1 MSTAN
6 WIQLV
11 AFIALCAI
19 STPLLGNYMWKVYRG
34 GKAPGDRFF
43 LPVENAIYRLCGI
56 DPEGEQRWNI
66 YALSLLAFSL
76 AGVLLSYLFLRL
88 QGHLPFNPDHMKG
101 VPPALSFN
109 TAISFLTNTNW
120 QAYGGES
127 TMSHLSQMFALVVQ
141 QFLSAAVGMAV
152 AVAFIRAL
160 IRRRS
165 TTMGSFWVD
174 VVRSTTRVLLPISF
188 IFAFVFMSQGVIQ
201 NFHASKTVTT
211 VASQTNPS
219 TGQVSQTQTIPGGPV
234 ASQQLDRGAGRQ
246 RRRLLQR
253 ERRAPVREPEP
264 DHQRA
269 LVLAGRDDPV
279 RVPVDVRE
287 DGRVDGAGHGR
298 PRLDGDPVPR
308 VGSHLGAV
316 RGEREQQVSRRRLAS
331 RRRRPTSAAI
341 SKARTRGSASAAR
354 RWARRRSPRRRRAPT
369 TRRTRAT
376 CRSVERSRSSNIL
389 LGEVSPGGAGAG
401 LFGKLILAMLSVF
414 IAGLMVG
421 RTPEYLGKKVQSVEM
436 KLVVLYLI
444 IVPAFVLVFAG
455 VAIAMKTPDH
465 SLLSY
470 GPYCSSYCQQHGLT
484 EMVYTYASATNSNG
498 SAFAGISANTQWF
511 NSTLGIAMLAG
522 RYLLII
528 PVLAIGGSIGR
539 KQLVPET
546 AGTFRTDTPLFA
558 GLLVVVTVILVG
570 LVYFPVLALGPI
582 VEHLAG
588 HF

>member
-6 WIQLV
+6 WLQLV
-11 AFIALCAI
+11 AFIALCVI

-34 GKAPGDRFF
+34 GKAPGDRLFVP
-43 LPVENAIYRLCGI
+43 LEQAIYRACGI
-56 DPEGEQRWNI
+56 DPDGEQRWNL

-101 VPPALSFN
+101 VSPALSFN

-120 QAYGGES
+120 QSYGGES

-160 IRRRS
+160 VRRRS

-174 VVRSTTRVLLPISF
+174 TVRSTTRVLLPISF
-188 IFAFVFMSQGVIQ
+188 VFAFVFMSQGVIQ
-201 NFHASKTVTT
+201 NFHASTT
-211 VASQTNPS
+211 VNTVATQGVDA
-219 TGQVSQTQTIPGGPV
+219 TGKPVQTQTIPGGPV
-234 ASQQLDRGAGRQ
+234 ASQDPIEVLGDNGGGFMNVNAAHPYENPNPISNVLLYWLVVMIPFAFPWTFGRMVGSMGQ
-246 RRRLLQR
+246 GMVVLASMVILYL
-253 ERRAPVREPEP
+253 ASL
-264 DHQRA
+264 
-269 LVLAGRDDPV
+269 LVLAPLEANGNNKYPV
-279 RVPVDVRE
+279 GVSQAATASHVGGNLEGKDVRI
-287 DGRVDGAGHGR
+287 G
-298 PRLDGDPVPR
+298 
-308 VGSHLGAV
+308 VGGSTLGA
-316 RGEREQQVSRRRLAS
+316 AS
-331 RRRRPTSAAI
+331 ITATSAGANN
-341 SKARTRGSASAAR
+341 SAHESYTPLGGSV
-354 RWARRRSPRRRRAPT
+354 PL
-369 TRRTRAT
+369 
-376 CRSVERSRSSNIL
+376 VNML

-401 LFGKLILAMLSVF
+401 LFGKLILALLSVF

-436 KLVVLYLI
+436 KLVVLYLL
-444 IVPAFVLVFAG
+444 IVPMFVLVFAG
-455 VAIAMKTPDH
+455 FAIAMKTPVH
-465 SLLSY
+465 SLLSS
-470 GPYCSSYCQQHGLT
+470 GPHGLT
-484 EMVYTYASATNSNG
+484 EMVYTYASATNNNG

-511 NSTLGIAMLAG
+511 NSSLGIVMLAG

-528 PVLAIGGSIGR
+528 PVLAIGGSLGR
-539 KQLVPET
+539 KQIAPTT

-558 GLLVVVTVILVG
+558 GLLVVVTLILVG
-570 LVYFPVLALGPI
+570 LIYFPILALGPL

>member
-6 WIQLV
+6 WIQLL
-11 AFIALCAI
+11 AFIALCVI

-34 GKAPGDRFF
+34 GKAPGDRLF
-43 LPVENAIYRLCGI
+43 LPVEHAIYRLCGV

-101 VPPALSFN
+101 VAPALSFN

-219 TGQVSQTQTIPGGPV
+219 TGQVSQTQTVPGGPV
-234 ASQQLDRGAGRQ
+234 ASQDSIEVLGDNGGGFMNVNAAHPYENPNPITNV
-246 RRRLLQR
+246 LLYWLVVMIPFAFPWTFGKMVGSMGQGM
-253 ERRAPVREPEP
+253 V
-264 DHQRA
+264 
-269 LVLAGRDDPV
+269 VLASMV
-279 RVPVDVRE
+279 VLYIASVLILVPFE
-287 DGRVDGAGHGR
+287 ANGNNKYPAGVSQAATSTHVGGNLEGKDT
-298 PRLDGDPVPR
+298 RLGIG
-308 VGSHLGAV
+308 GSTLGA
-316 RGEREQQVSRRRLAS
+316 AS
-331 RRRRPTSAAI
+331 ITATSAGANN
-341 SKARTRGSASAAR
+341 SAHESYMPLGGAV
-354 RWARRRSPRRRRAPT
+354 PLT
-369 TRRTRAT
+369 
-376 CRSVERSRSSNIL
+376 NML

-455 VAIAMKTPDH
+455 VALAMKTPDH

-484 EMVYTYASATNSNG
+484 EMVYSYASATNSNG

-546 AGTFRTDTPLFA
+546 TGTFRTDTPLFA

-588 HF
+588 HL

>member
-6 WIQLV
+6 WIQLL
-11 AFIALCAI
+11 AFIALCVI

-43 LPVENAIYRLCGI
+43 LPVENAIYRLCGV

-76 AGVLLSYLFLRL
+76 AGVLLSYLFLRI

-101 VPPALSFN
+101 VAPALSFN

-219 TGQVSQTQTIPGGPV
+219 TGQVSPAQTIPGGPV
-234 ASQQLDRGAGRQ
+234 ASQQSIEVLGDNGGGFFNVNAAHPYENPNPITNV
-246 RRRLLQR
+246 LLYW
-253 ERRAPVREPEP
+253 
-264 DHQRA
+264 
-269 LVLAGRDDPV
+269 LVVMIPFAFPWTFGKM
-279 RVPVDVRE
+279 
-287 DGRVDGAGHGR
+287 
-298 PRLDGDPVPR
+298 
-308 VGSHLGAV
+308 VGSMGQGMVILASMVVLYIASVLILVPFEAGGNNKYPAGVSQAATSTHVGGNLEGKDTRLGIGGSTLGA
-316 RGEREQQVSRRRLAS
+316 AS
-331 RRRRPTSAAI
+331 ITATSAGANN
-341 SKARTRGSASAAR
+341 SAHESYTPLGGAV
-354 RWARRRSPRRRRAPT
+354 PLT
-369 TRRTRAT
+369 
-376 CRSVERSRSSNIL
+376 NIL

-436 KLVVLYLI
+436 KLVVLYII

-528 PVLAIGGSIGR
+528 PVLAIGGSLGR

-546 AGTFRTDTPLFA
+546 AGTFPTNTPLFA